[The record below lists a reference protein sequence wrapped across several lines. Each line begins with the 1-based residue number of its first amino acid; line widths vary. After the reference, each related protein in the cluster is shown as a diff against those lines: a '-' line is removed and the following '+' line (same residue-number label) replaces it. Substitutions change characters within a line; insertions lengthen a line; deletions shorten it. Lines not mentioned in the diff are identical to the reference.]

1 MLSTSIELSLC
12 LVATMY
18 VWSPSTCHA
27 ERDPETVARQAEID
41 HDLAEAK
48 INELQ
53 REQEGEASAQI
64 DNSEESDAK
73 SREIANLQTEAAAAD
88 RRRLLAEAREK

>member
-1 MLSTSIELSLC
+1 MLSVFIKSTLC
-12 LVATMY
+12 LVTLIIAAT
-18 VWSPSTCHA
+18 PSLCRA
-27 ERDPETVARQAEID
+27 ERDPETIARQAEID

-48 INELQ
+48 INDLQ
-53 REQEGEASAQI
+53 REQEGASVAQI

-73 SREIANLQTEAAAAD
+73 SREIATLQGEAAAAE

>member
-1 MLSTSIELSLC
+1 MLSVFIKSTLC
-12 LVATMY
+12 LVTLIIAAT
-18 VWSPSTCHA
+18 PSLCRA
-27 ERDPETVARQAEID
+27 ERDPKTVARQAEID
-41 HDLAEAK
+41 HDLPEAK

-73 SREIANLQTEAAAAD
+73 SREIANLQAEAAAAD

>member
-1 MLSTSIELSLC
+1 MLSTSMKLSLC
-12 LVATMY
+12 LLALLN
-18 VWSPSTCHA
+18 VWSPSACHA

-48 INELQ
+48 IKNLQ
-53 REQEGEASAQI
+53 RDQEGAASAQI

-73 SREIANLQTEAAAAD
+73 SKEIANLQAEAAAAE
-88 RRRLLAEAREK
+88 RRRLIAEAREK

>member
-1 MLSTSIELSLC
+1 MLSTSIKLSLC

-27 ERDPETVARQAEID
+27 ERDPETAARQAEID

-48 INELQ
+48 ISDLQ
-53 REQEGEASAQI
+53 RDQQAAAVAQI

-73 SREIANLQTEAAAAD
+73 SREISNLQAEAATAE
-88 RRRLLAEAREK
+88 RRRLIAEAREK